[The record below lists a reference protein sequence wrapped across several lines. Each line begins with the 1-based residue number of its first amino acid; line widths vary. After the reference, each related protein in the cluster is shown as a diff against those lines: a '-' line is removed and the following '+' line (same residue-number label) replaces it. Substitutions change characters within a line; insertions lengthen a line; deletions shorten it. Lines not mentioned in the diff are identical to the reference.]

1 MESVNVRRNIMTDK
15 FNDDLASLA
24 EDIRA
29 IGADFRFSL
38 AVQLLNAGWLLDKYI
53 TAKARTYGQN
63 RSRFDTMHTLIIHG
77 GVVKPSDLSR
87 MLFRSKQTVTQIID
101 VLERDGLVKRE
112 LAGQDRRTKRIIV
125 TKRGLELI
133 RTSLPDTLEVMN
145 SAMPAMGEEEV
156 QMLTAFLRKIR
167 KHLVNQFDSF
177 KSEGR

>member
-1 MESVNVRRNIMTDK
+1 MTDK
-15 FNDDLASLA
+15 FNDDLTSLA

-29 IGADFRFSL
+29 IGADLRFTL

-53 TAKARTYGQN
+53 TAKARTIGHN
-63 RSRFDTMHTLIIHG
+63 RSRFDIMHTLIIHG
-77 GVVKPSDLSR
+77 GVMKPSDLSR
-87 MLFRSKQTVTQIID
+87 MLLRSKQTITQIID

-112 LAGQDRRTKRIIV
+112 LAGQDRRTKRVIV

-145 SAMPAMGEEEV
+145 SAMPTMSEEEV

-167 KHLVNQFDSF
+167 KHLVNQFVGF
-177 KSEGR
+177 KSEG

>member
-1 MESVNVRRNIMTDK
+1 MTDK
-15 FNDDLASLA
+15 FNGDLASLA

-29 IGADFRFSL
+29 IGTDLRFTL

-63 RSRFDTMHTLIIHG
+63 RSRFDIMHTLIIHG
-77 GVVKPSDLSR
+77 GVMKPSDLSR
-87 MLFRSKQTVTQIID
+87 MLLRSKQTITQIID

-112 LAGQDRRTKRIIV
+112 LIGQDRRTKRIIV

-145 SAMPAMGEEEV
+145 SAMPKMGEDEV
-156 QMLTAFLRKIR
+156 QILTASLRKIR
-167 KHLVNQFDSF
+167 KHLVNQFVGF
-177 KSEGR
+177 KNLG